1 MGEGRPYYHF
11 IIFNHI
17 LIIDY
22 ILAGYPERV
31 AQCEVNEVLSVQ
43 RLIF

>member
-1 MGEGRPYYHF
+1 MGENRPHYHF
-11 IIFNHI
+11 IIFDHI

-22 ILAGYPERV
+22 ILASYPEIV
-31 AQCEVNEVLSVQ
+31 AQYEVNEVLSVQ